1 MGYGIERFRFEYDYA
16 SVPLSVDRLDSG
28 QKIIDYFKQWI
39 DNANRAYPNRVKSK
53 REMEKRQ
60 KEQEIKNEI
69 LRKEKIAK
77 ATSGFKF

>member
-1 MGYGIERFRFEYDYA
+1 
-16 SVPLSVDRLDSG
+16 
-28 QKIIDYFKQWI
+28 
-39 DNANRAYPNRVKSK
+39 
-53 REMEKRQ
+53 MEKRQ